1 MDNAVVCIMS
11 KPNSPLVKQ
20 RSELPRIPQPP
31 ATKDIGTRT
40 YVDIQCINCGLYGRK
55 HINCDK
61 MAQFILL
68 QKATSKVN
76 DKIKSKILENYNK
89 VTQKRR
95 ERHIKCMKGTMRQ
108 LFSDGYTQEA
118 YELLDQYM
126 QHHLEDDDS
135 DSSDCE

>member
-40 YVDIQCINCGLYGRK
+40 YVDIQCINCGLYGHK

-76 DKIKSKILENYNK
+76 DRIKSKILENYNK

-95 ERHIKCMKGTMRQ
+95 ECHIKWM
-108 LFSDGYTQEA
+108 
-118 YELLDQYM
+118 
-126 QHHLEDDDS
+126 
-135 DSSDCE
+135 